1 MLEHRHTGKGVIQS
15 VYSLTDGS
23 VLKLTTA
30 EYYTPSRNQIN
41 KVGITPDYVVELD
54 ENNLDADGN
63 IIDTQL
69 ETAKNILE

>member
-1 MLEHRHTGKGVIQS
+1 MELKLTGKGVIQN

-23 VLKLTTA
+23 ILKLTTA

-41 KVGITPDYVVELD
+41 KVGIMPDYVVELD
-54 ENNLDADGN
+54 ENNLDEDGN

-69 ETAKNILE
+69 EEAKNILK